1 MYVISYWI
9 YSKNQSKE
17 LQMSRQEPKEGLYE
31 CDREGFRDT
40 EGDRA
45 ALEYCSDVG
54 LVLDKCL

>member
-1 MYVISYWI
+1 
-9 YSKNQSKE
+9 
-17 LQMSRQEPKEGLYE
+17 MSRQEPNEGLYE

-40 EGDRA
+40 ESDRA

>member
-1 MYVISYWI
+1 
-9 YSKNQSKE
+9 
-17 LQMSRQEPKEGLYE
+17 MSRHEPNEGLYE
-31 CDREGFRDT
+31 CDREGFRDM